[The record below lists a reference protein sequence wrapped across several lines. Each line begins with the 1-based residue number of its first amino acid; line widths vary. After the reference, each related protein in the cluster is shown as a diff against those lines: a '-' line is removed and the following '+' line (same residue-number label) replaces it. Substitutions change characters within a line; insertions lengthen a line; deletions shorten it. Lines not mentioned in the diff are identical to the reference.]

1 MRASATIAPRSRRQ
15 TAGGLLAAAALA
27 MTGLAAFALGY
38 VIYILWPR
46 WPEPPIAI
54 DAPVVPVTV
63 GDVLFRIPPGAIRQ
77 KVQRRPGAQ
86 DRIDLIYVWPALTPA
101 ATLPKVDQT
110 IPTDRLFVTIATT
123 TSAMTPEERLK
134 TIYPRYTDG
143 VLRQGPDGL
152 AMQTF
157 RDNSPYRGEDVMY
170 DPQAPERFMV
180 RCTRDNPP
188 MAGSCIY
195 ERFFAAT
202 NVTVRF
208 HRDWLSD
215 WRKVQGSIE
224 QLMESLQP
232 ASAN

>member
-1 MRASATIAPRSRRQ
+1 MRASAIIEPQTRRQ
-15 TAGGLLAAAALA
+15 AAGGLLAVAALA
-27 MTGLAAFALGY
+27 MMVLAALALGY

-46 WPEPPIAI
+46 WPDAPIAT

-77 KVQRRPGAQ
+77 KVQRRPGTQ
-86 DRIDLIYVWPALTPA
+86 ERIDLIYVWPTLLPA
-101 ATLPKVDQT
+101 ATLSKTDET
-110 IPTDRLFVTIATT
+110 IPVDRLFVNIATT

-143 VLRQGPDGL
+143 QTRDGPAGL

-170 DPQAPERFMV
+170 DPQAPERFIV

-195 ERFFAAT
+195 ERFFNAT
-202 NVTVRF
+202 DVTVRF

-215 WRKVQGSIE
+215 WHKVQGSIE
-224 QLMESLQP
+224 KLVESLQP
-232 ASAN
+232 ASMN